1 MIVFGPLGTGP
12 SVALV
17 VATKVASIYQVQ
29 SSSLCVNKNRILS
42 HDFVLGLRAAFSLLV
57 LRNFAT
63 ALLLVCVCVRVVCE
77 CVCGWD
83 GPQLQG

>member
-1 MIVFGPLGTGP
+1 MIVFGPLGTGL

-63 ALLLVCVCVRVVCE
+63 ALLLVCVCGV
-77 CVCGWD
+77 
-83 GPQLQG
+83 